1 METHIKSNKKYIDS
15 LIDLIKRLRNY
26 FNIDYFNIVYLNID
40 YFNIVYLNIDYFDI
54 DYFNIV
60 YFNRYRYMYINNV
73 LQDHVYSAFSLTI
86 LEASQY

>member
-26 FNIDYFNIVYLNID
+26 FNID